1 MCRNPEYQ
9 NLINDKVFKAMNIVE
24 KAKDEKRL
32 SEDEHSLIMPILD
45 ASFDPNE
52 E

>member
-9 NLINDKVFKAMNIVE
+9 NLTNDTVFKAMNIVE

-32 SEDEHSLIMPILD
+32 SEDEYRLIMPVLD

-52 E
+52 K